1 MTYSRRSR
9 SPAGLL
15 GLGTTGVDDQDPV
28 VVGETAQTS
37 PILSSAS
44 VMASD
49 IMLRMAAAPRSQRL
63 AKMVEI
69 LNAGQPGLGTAT
81 KVNFLQRVSVMGPR
95 KKDQAMFDAIRA
107 ALADALAK
115 KVLSRGGATSGLG
128 QTIAEAQGRT
138 SQDIND
144 ANALFCSYGVGIG
157 AMVGGF
163 AAQFGV
169 GSGASA
175 SAGVG
180 GATAAGNM
188 AGCGAGALVIQGQNA
203 QALAQLAQQGTV
215 QTLAMQQ
222 AQDARFV
229 RYALVGGGLI
239 GLMGIGLMVMKK
251 KS

>member
-1 MTYSRRSR
+1 MTYSRRGR
-9 SPAGLL
+9 NPGGLL
-15 GLGTTGVDDQDPV
+15 GLGQTGVDDQDPV
-28 VVGETAQTS
+28 VVGEMAQTS

-49 IMLRMAAAPRSQRL
+49 IMLRMAAAPKTKRL
-63 AKMVEI
+63 SKMVEI
-69 LNAGQPGLGTAT
+69 LNAGQPGLGTLTKANFMRRVAT
-81 KVNFLQRVSVMGPR
+81 MGAR

-107 ALADALAK
+107 SLADSLAK
-115 KVLSRGGATSGLG
+115 KVLKSSPPGLG

-169 GSGASA
+169 GSGATA
-175 SAGVG
+175 GAGVG
-180 GATAAGNM
+180 GATAAGRM

-203 QALAQLAQQGTV
+203 QALAQLAQNGAV

-222 AQDARFV
+222 AQDARFT
-229 RYALVGGGLI
+229 RYALIGGGLL
-239 GLMGIGLMVMKK
+239 GVLGVGLMVMKK
-251 KS
+251 KT